1 MRDWTPLVIFGI
13 ATVHK
18 TRLLAMLSGLKL
30 EGELNGFHCSL
41 THKEKVRGST
51 RKWSESSLTGQL
63 GQAMVVV
70 LEGVPPNQQYVLFY
84 IKTFKNTG
92 CFLRRKIEKKLI
104 LISHFHMWEYLFF
117 KSEIHL

>member
-70 LEGVPPNQQYVLFY
+70 LEGVPPNQQYVLFN
-84 IKTFKNTG
+84 KN
-92 CFLRRKIEKKLI
+92 FNV
-104 LISHFHMWEYLFF
+104 SY
-117 KSEIHL
+117 

>member
-1 MRDWTPLVIFGI
+1 MLLLKQCPYIVTALVVRDWTPLIIFGI

-41 THKEKVRGST
+41 THKEKVRGAT

-70 LEGVPPNQQYVLFY
+70 LEGVPPNQQYVLLLKKY
-84 IKTFKNTG
+84 IV
-92 CFLRRKIEKKLI
+92 I
-104 LISHFHMWEYLFF
+104 L
-117 KSEIHL
+117 